1 MSQTPFEKTYGL
13 NVPKVKE
20 VKPTAPTTKPK
31 PQDDGFKKLLKKNE
45 ADKKKGEATLPKS
58 KDVRPSRKDFQDST
72 PQMKASNNRGSKT
85 PAVDM
90 LKQVNSTGAVNPSSF
105 ADTFTGR
112 NIRFGQ
118 PITPES
124 GWTLNRQIAEGGR
137 STIEAEM
144 HSWDIKNFGVATFGD
159 VNNVPKDKRALWQ
172 ARQAHQARAQRILD
186 GGVDPAPVRD
196 PANYPG
202 IDETLLS
209 SLSAKPPMS
218 YADTARATVKAQQE
232 AQRYLQSDA
241 ETRSNQD
248 LVKLFGDRSRRGS
261 TFDPRV
267 DAGTRRQI
275 GSNQMDA
282 VASPFEAE
290 NNDPISR
297 AIGMAGVQSVSPLT
311 GLTMSIANAGDVL
324 AGREPRGTRDIAS
337 FLAKTTPGIGNMNDA
352 EIYGRAA
359 ASPLTRFFQEPVSF
373 ARAGTG
379 DTRTS
384 DELSGL
390 GAGAEFI
397 GNIIPQMAAG
407 AATGGASLAGKVAA
421 GVSLDLIPIAQMVQD
436 MGGIENLPAMGQQ
449 LVETAFNPNAPEGA
463 RVNAIATLGM
473 LGIGATAGGVAGAK
487 KLAGGGKSVPAPRVA
502 DVQPSPIA
510 EIINQRAT
518 SKANENLPTPTFRK
532 PRATASESVPVPT
545 FRKPR
550 PRIDLGDADVIPTP
564 AKPQP
569 KKKGSKATAPK
580 KELWQMTRDEAYGD
594 ATRGNPEAMEKA
606 YIEHKNAVVEAIR
619 EGKPVPKEVLQQYAG
634 YAPHLLTKA
643 EWAESDRMG
652 YTDYASI
659 TPHKTWVEKALKA
672 GKEVPPKVLADY
684 PDLAAKYATQPPVE
698 TSQPRAQFSDAD
710 VLPTST
716 RTQARR
722 GVEQPETP
730 KVEPDS
736 SPDYYHGTRATFDNF
751 NDDWTWFAP
760 DEKAAEHYAGK
771 TGTVK
776 KAKLK
781 FDNPFVMEDPRAH
794 RAALRNA
801 LDEGFK
807 TLEDWADSK
816 GYDALIMK
824 NVDPLTKGDYVVVRG
839 SKNIITDAPKPQ
851 PQSFGDADVLPKPTR
866 TRARKGVEQPEVAKG
881 KAPDEL
887 PGYIAPEASPIKA
900 IRDAHEVPNTKTPLP
915 AEWKKERVSS
925 KTGLRSSQAK
935 FLGDEIAK
943 NIDGPPGKQRFTKA
957 TEVRVPGDGLWKFDE
972 GNDAADFLKS
982 IGYDPATR
990 QVKAPGGNNRPT
1002 RTQSVVPFERM
1013 APEAQAT
1020 FKIKPNSRRVKG
1032 YVNPQSVNVA
1042 TPKNPID
1049 FSEPQVQGPFPRS
1062 EKTPSIAPRVKIE
1075 TRIGKA
1081 EAEWVKAV
1089 NDAAEP
1095 KISRIASK
1103 GGRRP
1108 SEYVVLDGGK
1118 EIARIKESGLSDA
1131 TKSQLKIGDIL
1142 LSDDLNVHR
1151 RVEFRKPAPKSQSFG
1166 DADVLPKPRGQK
1178 RERGVAPKV
1187 EVAPERASFTP
1198 KEAMGY
1204 ASGDTPNLVG
1214 MAKGKPPVEAVKPV
1228 EASTFYYRTSVRP
1241 PGEGAV
1247 PDGFTVIKR
1256 GSAGDSYI
1264 SYSRQLTPEEVS
1276 HYSLV
1281 PATKARVE
1289 SGKFGQR
1296 WADFKE
1302 DNPDIEVP
1310 GILDSGDEARL
1321 TKEFYEKGNLPPV
1334 DKMALALNSPSVKD
1348 GIKLAIDDA
1357 TVNNAVREIKSAQDP
1372 LYKAV
1377 QDLRDSYIQQ
1387 RSGMSAFW
1395 NEIGRKYGDDVKNEL
1410 QSLVQER
1417 SLKGADSL
1425 AWVEKETAT
1434 RGKIQSLIQE
1444 YKSLEGK
1451 KTQKAKARQLE
1462 IRKEID
1468 ALKSPQE
1475 PPAAPAKGV
1484 EAKGKEP
1491 WEIDPIA
1498 FEKNGNAI
1506 APDGTK
1512 IIFSSE
1518 GKEAYAE
1525 VYDRSS
1531 KTFKRLAT
1539 WEYGQAIPVKEISKQ
1554 ALNLSGS
1561 FTKGYRGEQ
1570 PKLVNVKNAQ
1580 YHVKITNGEIDWS
1593 QSGEIGG
1600 YFKGKVYIGGKDS
1613 LTARHIIA
1621 GVTLDRKLPSYTEA
1635 QWKAAVE
1642 TALKEGKPVPA
1653 EVLAD
1658 YPDLVA
1664 KVKPDELPGDVAPEA
1679 SPVKDNNAQ
1688 AASEAFRTADAA
1700 LDVSM
1705 KRADASRGKASLLAF
1720 GTYFDRD
1727 IVTHDAFR
1735 AVYKQ
1740 LKAGSSVDDA
1750 VKAGKATVRSIVND
1764 WNAKQPSGGFAA
1776 NQKVWEGF
1784 LDSKLDEFSQKW
1796 STQVEPTARQA
1807 KGAKLKET
1815 FQKFS
1820 DEDVIIGINQKKN
1833 RASIARINPEK
1844 VKLLRQLAKDAA
1856 EYGIATL
1863 DEFVDYVGGMVDSAS
1878 DQTKKIFKV
1887 AAKQVWEA
1895 EKGKAAP
1902 VAEATSPKGAT
1913 GLANRVNDAEA
1924 ATGSL
1929 SASPKGK
1936 GVKKGTGQAEG
1947 KRQVQAGEVN
1957 PSVVAND
1964 IAQKQR
1970 AFANEVEVGVL
1981 MEGKRQLVNA
1991 RDSARAAWD
2000 KAIDSKGD
2008 TTFAKQEFDK
2018 AQAEL
2023 DDFVGKVQTAKTK
2036 TSDAFRALQEGTRLE
2051 DGSFDDILDHY
2062 ARKNNKKRSD
2072 LDLNSKDLVELK
2084 KAVEARDSTIKK
2096 LEEMIAKKE
2105 SAKVESGFAT
2115 ARGQARSRGPR
2126 TREAIRTDMDA
2137 AKARLKESVKKSLI
2151 ADSSVAGSGFG
2162 ALGGNFQAL
2171 AKNAPEVVKAIKD
2184 IVVLTIEDLNV
2195 QRLDKAFYDAVRKE
2209 SEMDLSDSDIR
2220 QVMAGFYNPN
2230 PAPITELK
2238 KRINSL
2244 KTQARILE
2252 EIKGVKD
2259 GTPIEKSVSRT
2270 KPDAEIQKLKKQLSD
2285 LTKPEREAK
2294 AKQATV
2300 ARRIAKLNKEISLI
2314 KNGGTIT
2321 RKTPGAVDPRV
2332 AKLQAERARLVKI
2345 RDLKAE
2351 IKAREAGT
2359 FKSKPNLST
2368 PVTDVEINTL
2378 QKRIS
2383 ELRAVE
2389 TDAKRR
2395 AMLTAKIKEL
2405 QGMKQSGAKR
2415 TSQPRKPLTN
2425 LDLRAIKDSLV
2436 KDLALRDTITDL
2448 EGQLASGNFAV
2459 KPPREVRELTIE
2471 QAKLQKRVD
2480 DLRKRIKMMVKLNE
2494 PKTPADKLADFVGAS
2509 VLSNPVARAF
2519 DLAAN
2524 TVKLGSYLATNGL
2537 RVPMHVAMD
2546 RLFLKGVSGGGERLI
2561 TIRKL
2566 RRAMEGYG
2574 ATVKEESSQNIKGMD
2589 PDSASKYGRGSFV
2602 ARATGMTDIPFKEF
2616 YNRLAL
2622 DDMASAIAEKEL
2634 GRRAPKADL
2643 DYRIRELIQNPT
2655 DEMVAV
2661 AHDWALR
2668 QTFNIDNVFGKLQ
2681 RNIVTS
2687 LEELGRAGGGE
2698 AGKAYG
2704 KVAGIILETP
2714 FRFSKVIGNVAL
2726 DRLNSNP
2733 VAAAVES
2740 SMRFASMGKY
2750 GYSPKQARLIA
2761 DIAAKGLTGM
2771 ALTYAGQYAYEN
2783 GAYDPELIK
2792 TEGGTMF
2799 FDFGKIAQIGGPLAP
2814 FMFGAAM
2821 RKIEDL
2827 DLTEKQKSA
2836 LRFKMTVDILADQP
2850 TFSGAKRVSQALEGE
2865 KGAEKFAG
2873 QVSSTLVPFS
2883 GFLGEWARQQDSY
2896 KTKQEYQKERR
2907 VKSDSFTD
2915 EFKKKIP
2922 WLRETLPD
2930 AKFTKVGKSGK
2941 SSSQSASPTPTDF
2954 SNMTNEELM
2963 RMSGGTN

>member
-1 MSQTPFEKTYGL
+1 
-13 NVPKVKE
+13 
-20 VKPTAPTTKPK
+20 
-31 PQDDGFKKLLKKNE
+31 
-45 ADKKKGEATLPKS
+45 
-58 KDVRPSRKDFQDST
+58 
-72 PQMKASNNRGSKT
+72 
-85 PAVDM
+85 
-90 LKQVNSTGAVNPSSF
+90 
-105 ADTFTGR
+105 
-112 NIRFGQ
+112 
-118 PITPES
+118 
-124 GWTLNRQIAEGGR
+124 
-137 STIEAEM
+137 
-144 HSWDIKNFGVATFGD
+144 
-159 VNNVPKDKRALWQ
+159 
-172 ARQAHQARAQRILD
+172 
-186 GGVDPAPVRD
+186 
-196 PANYPG
+196 
-202 IDETLLS
+202 
-209 SLSAKPPMS
+209 
-218 YADTARATVKAQQE
+218 
-232 AQRYLQSDA
+232 
-241 ETRSNQD
+241 
-248 LVKLFGDRSRRGS
+248 
-261 TFDPRV
+261 
-267 DAGTRRQI
+267 
-275 GSNQMDA
+275 
-282 VASPFEAE
+282 
-290 NNDPISR
+290 
-297 AIGMAGVQSVSPLT
+297 
-311 GLTMSIANAGDVL
+311 
-324 AGREPRGTRDIAS
+324 
-337 FLAKTTPGIGNMNDA
+337 MNDA
-352 EIYGRAA
+352 ELYGRAA

-373 ARAGTG
+373 TRAGTG

-397 GNIIPQMAAG
+397 GNIIPQAIAG
-407 AATGGASLAGKVAA
+407 SLTGGATIPGKIAA
-421 GVSLDLIPIAQMVQD
+421 GVSLDLVPIAQMVQD
-436 MGGIENLPAMGQQ
+436 MGGIDKLPAMGRQ
-449 LVETAFNPNAPEGA
+449 LVETVFDPNAPEGA
-463 RVNAIATLGM
+463 RTNAALTITM
-473 LGIGATAGGVAGAK
+473 LGLGATAGGVAGAK
-487 KLAGGGKSVPAPRVA
+487 KLAGGGKNVPAPRIPDVQLPKSA
-502 DVQPSPIA
+502 SVQPSPIA
-510 EIINQRAT
+510 DLLTR
-518 SKANENLPTPTFRK
+518 KAPKIDENLPTPTFRT
-532 PRATASESVPVPT
+532 PR
-545 FRKPR
+545 
-550 PRIDLGDADVIPTP
+550 
-564 AKPQP
+564 
-569 KKKGSKATAPK
+569 
-580 KELWQMTRDEAYGD
+580 
-594 ATRGNPEAMEKA
+594 
-606 YIEHKNAVVEAIR
+606 
-619 EGKPVPKEVLQQYAG
+619 
-634 YAPHLLTKA
+634 
-643 EWAESDRMG
+643 
-652 YTDYASI
+652 
-659 TPHKTWVEKALKA
+659 
-672 GKEVPPKVLADY
+672 
-684 PDLAAKYATQPPVE
+684 
-698 TSQPRAQFSDAD
+698 PRAQFSDAD
-710 VLPTST
+710 VLPT
-716 RTQARR
+716 
-722 GVEQPETP
+722 
-730 KVEPDS
+730 
-736 SPDYYHGTRATFDNF
+736 
-751 NDDWTWFAP
+751 
-760 DEKAAEHYAGK
+760 
-771 TGTVK
+771 
-776 KAKLK
+776 
-781 FDNPFVMEDPRAH
+781 
-794 RAALRNA
+794 
-801 LDEGFK
+801 
-807 TLEDWADSK
+807 
-816 GYDALIMK
+816 
-824 NVDPLTKGDYVVVRG
+824 
-839 SKNIITDAPKPQ
+839 
-851 PQSFGDADVLPKPTR
+851 PTR
-866 TRARKGVEQPEVAKG
+866 TRARKGVE
-881 KAPDEL
+881 
-887 PGYIAPEASPIKA
+887 
-900 IRDAHEVPNTKTPLP
+900 
-915 AEWKKERVSS
+915 
-925 KTGLRSSQAK
+925 
-935 FLGDEIAK
+935 
-943 NIDGPPGKQRFTKA
+943 
-957 TEVRVPGDGLWKFDE
+957 
-972 GNDAADFLKS
+972 
-982 IGYDPATR
+982 
-990 QVKAPGGNNRPT
+990 
-1002 RTQSVVPFERM
+1002 
-1013 APEAQAT
+1013 
-1020 FKIKPNSRRVKG
+1020 
-1032 YVNPQSVNVA
+1032 
-1042 TPKNPID
+1042 
-1049 FSEPQVQGPFPRS
+1049 
-1062 EKTPSIAPRVKIE
+1062 
-1075 TRIGKA
+1075 
-1081 EAEWVKAV
+1081 
-1089 NDAAEP
+1089 
-1095 KISRIASK
+1095 
-1103 GGRRP
+1103 
-1108 SEYVVLDGGK
+1108 
-1118 EIARIKESGLSDA
+1118 
-1131 TKSQLKIGDIL
+1131 
-1142 LSDDLNVHR
+1142 
-1151 RVEFRKPAPKSQSFG
+1151 
-1166 DADVLPKPRGQK
+1166 
-1178 RERGVAPKV
+1178 
-1187 EVAPERASFTP
+1187 
-1198 KEAMGY
+1198 
-1204 ASGDTPNLVG
+1204 
-1214 MAKGKPPVEAVKPV
+1214 
-1228 EASTFYYRTSVRP
+1228 
-1241 PGEGAV
+1241 
-1247 PDGFTVIKR
+1247 
-1256 GSAGDSYI
+1256 
-1264 SYSRQLTPEEVS
+1264 
-1276 HYSLV
+1276 
-1281 PATKARVE
+1281 
-1289 SGKFGQR
+1289 
-1296 WADFKE
+1296 
-1302 DNPDIEVP
+1302 
-1310 GILDSGDEARL
+1310 
-1321 TKEFYEKGNLPPV
+1321 
-1334 DKMALALNSPSVKD
+1334 
-1348 GIKLAIDDA
+1348 
-1357 TVNNAVREIKSAQDP
+1357 
-1372 LYKAV
+1372 
-1377 QDLRDSYIQQ
+1377 
-1387 RSGMSAFW
+1387 
-1395 NEIGRKYGDDVKNEL
+1395 
-1410 QSLVQER
+1410 
-1417 SLKGADSL
+1417 
-1425 AWVEKETAT
+1425 
-1434 RGKIQSLIQE
+1434 
-1444 YKSLEGK
+1444 
-1451 KTQKAKARQLE
+1451 
-1462 IRKEID
+1462 
-1468 ALKSPQE
+1468 
-1475 PPAAPAKGV
+1475 
-1484 EAKGKEP
+1484 
-1491 WEIDPIA
+1491 
-1498 FEKNGNAI
+1498 
-1506 APDGTK
+1506 
-1512 IIFSSE
+1512 
-1518 GKEAYAE
+1518 
-1525 VYDRSS
+1525 
-1531 KTFKRLAT
+1531 
-1539 WEYGQAIPVKEISKQ
+1539 
-1554 ALNLSGS
+1554 
-1561 FTKGYRGEQ
+1561 
-1570 PKLVNVKNAQ
+1570 
-1580 YHVKITNGEIDWS
+1580 
-1593 QSGEIGG
+1593 
-1600 YFKGKVYIGGKDS
+1600 
-1613 LTARHIIA
+1613 
-1621 GVTLDRKLPSYTEA
+1621 
-1635 QWKAAVE
+1635 
-1642 TALKEGKPVPA
+1642 
-1653 EVLAD
+1653 
-1658 YPDLVA
+1658 A
-1664 KVKPDELPGDVAPEA
+1664 KVKPDELPGDVAPIYNQPYDEYAKTVPVIVKSKELAARKDAEFGRSKIGKKPRKAELERIEKEA
-1679 SPVKDNNAQ
+1679 SLIRKDVVQASMAHKTAIKDAYLSGKLTTQKYNEIHLQRYGDVQKLVVETPSKRVISQDLEDAIKKSKFPVMYSSDKRGNSGAFHFYGDGGKLIYSTDLS
-1688 AASEAFRTADAA
+1688 AS
-1700 LDVSM
+1700 
-1705 KRADASRGKASLLAF
+1705 ASNLRL
-1720 GTYFDRD
+1720 
-1727 IVTHDAFR
+1727 I
-1735 AVYKQ
+1735 
-1740 LKAGSSVDDA
+1740 
-1750 VKAGKATVRSIVND
+1750 
-1764 WNAKQPSGGFAA
+1764 AKTLIEDGIQISNLPD
-1776 NQKVWEGF
+1776 GF
-1784 LDSKLDEFSQKW
+1784 LDA
-1796 STQVEPTARQA
+1796 PTRKQTAT
-1807 KGAKLKET
+1807 AKLKTTAE
-1815 FQKFS
+1815 KFK
-1820 DEDVIIGINQKKN
+1820 DTDVIIGVKQGKN
-1833 RASIARINPEK
+1833 RGSVARINPEK

-1913 GLANRVNDAEA
+1913 GLANRVNDAET

-2051 DGSFDDILDHY
+2051 DGTFDDILDHY

-2084 KAVEARDSTIKK
+2084 KVVEARDSTIKK

-2126 TREAIRTDMDA
+2126 TRDAIRTDMDA

-2195 QRLDKAFYDAVRKE
+2195 QRLDKTFYDAVRKE

-2230 PAPITELK
+2230 PAPITELQ
-2238 KRINSL
+2238 KRISSL

-2300 ARRIAKLNKEISLI
+2300 ARRIAKLDKEIALI
-2314 KNGGTIT
+2314 KNGRTIT

-2359 FKSKPNLST
+2359 FKRKPNLSA
-2368 PVTDVEINTL
+2368 PVTDVQINTL

-2389 TDAKRR
+2389 TEAKRR
-2395 AMLTAKIKEL
+2395 AMLTAKIKKL

-2415 TSQPRKPLTN
+2415 TSQPRKPFTN

-2448 EGQLASGNFAV
+2448 ESQLASGNFAV
-2459 KPPREVRELTIE
+2459 KPPREVRELTVE

-2480 DLRKRIKMMVKLNE
+2480 DLRKQIKMMVKLNE
-2494 PKTPADKLADFVGAS
+2494 PKTPADKLADFIGAS

-2574 ATVKEESSQNIKGMD
+2574 ASVREESSQNMKGMD

-2681 RNIVTS
+2681 RNIVTTF
-2687 LEELGRAGGGE
+2687 EELGRVRGGD
-2698 AGKAYG
+2698 AGKAWG
-2704 KVAGIILETP
+2704 KVVGIIAETP

-2733 VAAAVES
+2733 VAAAIES
-2740 SMRFASMGKY
+2740 SIRGVSMVKY
-2750 GYSPKQARLIA
+2750 GYSPQQARLIA

-2850 TFSGAKRVSQALEGE
+2850 AFSGLIRVSQALEGE

-2941 SSSQSASPTPTDF
+2941 SPSQSASPSTTDF

>member
-1 MSQTPFEKTYGL
+1 MSQTPFEKTFGL

-31 PQDDGFKKLLKKNE
+31 AQDDGFKKLLKKNE

-324 AGREPRGTRDIAS
+324 QGREPRGTRDIAS
-337 FLAKTTPGIGNMNDA
+337 FLAKTTPGIEGMSDA
-352 EIYGRAA
+352 ELYGRAA

-379 DTRTS
+379 DTRMS

-436 MGGIENLPAMGQQ
+436 MGGIENLPAMGRQ

-463 RVNAIATLGM
+463 RVNAIGM
-473 LGIGATAGGVAGAK
+473 LTLLGFGATAGVTAKVNKIRGKVAPTSSLGDLSELIGNQPK
-487 KLAGGGKSVPAPRVA
+487 TKWNPGRYEKVVDPRTGKVSEVFVPAESEVKAPVNAKPKVQANNRQGNPNLVRRELGIPPETSTTLTASSNINDSTLLDDWRGYMDSFELPRSQKGSGNALSDNEIKAKNKEFAERFAIELLRQEANGIKWDDVSDVFGERMSGMSQKDILGGRLQLIKRA
-502 DVQPSPIA
+502 DALGVDLSGSMQA
-510 EIINQRAT
+510 KAQRILDALGLN
-518 SKANENLPTPTFRK
+518 KPDENLPT
-532 PRATASESVPVPT
+532 PT

-564 AKPQP
+564 EESFEITGKTLADPEIVKQVYAIRSADPSMGPGAIAKKLGLDIEDVQNAFDDINAQ
-569 KKKGSKATAPK
+569 KSRN
-580 KELWQMTRDEAYGD
+580 LRDEYDRLGEKAS
-594 ATRGNPEAMEKA
+594 PEAMTEALNAAERDIALARVAYQSGDIELGEMNKQVADATARVDKINAQKA
-606 YIEHKNAVVEAIR
+606 SAKPEPAQAPKANENLPTPTFRKTRPRIDLGDADVIAPEA
-619 EGKPVPKEVLQQYAG
+619 KP
-634 YAPHLLTKA
+634 
-643 EWAESDRMG
+643 
-652 YTDYASI
+652 
-659 TPHKTWVEKALKA
+659 
-672 GKEVPPKVLADY
+672 
-684 PDLAAKYATQPPVE
+684 
-698 TSQPRAQFSDAD
+698 QPRAQFSDAD

-716 RTQARR
+716 RTRARR
-722 GVEQPETP
+722 GVEQPEVA
-730 KVEPDS
+730 KVEPTPIASPTRAKSKPKAEPQAEWEPMIQKRYEDMVDAEIKLRKEAS
-736 SPDYYHGTRATFDNF
+736 DTVDKKSADPRLSKFEDTLNTSPDRKNPDVYVPGKSGYEVTRSEWVGLQPEAYQERASNGHRSSVESRLRQGLPVPSKVLADY
-751 NDDWTWFAP
+751 P
-760 DEKAAEHYAGK
+760 DL
-771 TGTVK
+771 VK
-776 KAKLK
+776 KYINEKY
-781 FDNPFVMEDPRAH
+781 R
-794 RAALRNA
+794 
-801 LDEGFK
+801 
-807 TLEDWADSK
+807 
-816 GYDALIMK
+816 
-824 NVDPLTKGDYVVVRG
+824 
-839 SKNIITDAPKPQ
+839 KPAQ
-851 PQSFGDADVLPKPTR
+851 PQSFGDADVLPKP
-866 TRARKGVEQPEVAKG
+866 RAKKSEAKVKLSKAKPVLEEGQGGVPYYQK
-881 KAPDEL
+881 
-887 PGYIAPEASPIKA
+887 
-900 IRDAHEVPNTKTPLP
+900 
-915 AEWKKERVSS
+915 
-925 KTGLRSSQAK
+925 
-935 FLGDEIAK
+935 LGAM
-943 NIDGPPGKQRFTKA
+943 
-957 TEVRVPGDGLWKFDE
+957 
-972 GNDAADFLKS
+972 DAAD
-982 IGYDPATR
+982 PAR
-990 QVKAPGGNNRPT
+990 KRMRAVPNNYKLAY
-1002 RTQSVVPFERM
+1002 SVAWYNAKRSLRES
-1013 APEAQAT
+1013 AQ
-1020 FKIKPNSRRVKG
+1020 P
-1032 YVNPQSVNVA
+1032 
-1042 TPKNPID
+1042 TPKPT
-1049 FSEPQVQGPFPRS
+1049 Q
-1062 EKTPSIAPRVKIE
+1062 T
-1075 TRIGKA
+1075 
-1081 EAEWVKAV
+1081 
-1089 NDAAEP
+1089 
-1095 KISRIASK
+1095 
-1103 GGRRP
+1103 
-1108 SEYVVLDGGK
+1108 
-1118 EIARIKESGLSDA
+1118 
-1131 TKSQLKIGDIL
+1131 
-1142 LSDDLNVHR
+1142 
-1151 RVEFRKPAPKSQSFG
+1151 
-1166 DADVLPKPRGQK
+1166 
-1178 RERGVAPKV
+1178 
-1187 EVAPERASFTP
+1187 RASFTP
-1198 KEAMGY
+1198 KEATGY

-1214 MAKGKPPVEAVKPV
+1214 MAKGKPPVKPILSKPDTQKTFTAIYNGKEVEVDDFKRAAQRVADNLSTGDHGYVRDPKGKLYEIATDKRSAIPV
-1228 EASTFYYRTSVRP
+1228 EKIRTKQER
-1241 PGEGAV
+1241 
-1247 PDGFTVIKR
+1247 
-1256 GSAGDSYI
+1256 
-1264 SYSRQLTPEEVS
+1264 
-1276 HYSLV
+1276 
-1281 PATKARVE
+1281 
-1289 SGKFGQR
+1289 
-1296 WADFKE
+1296 
-1302 DNPDIEVP
+1302 DI
-1310 GILDSGDEARL
+1310 ARL
-1321 TKEFYEKGNLPPV
+1321 EEQLGKAKSDAER
-1334 DKMALALNSPSVKD
+1334 ASIQSR
-1348 GIKLAIDDA
+1348 IDA
-1357 TVNNAVREIKSAQDP
+1357 T
-1372 LYKAV
+1372 
-1377 QDLRDSYIQQ
+1377 
-1387 RSGMSAFW
+1387 
-1395 NEIGRKYGDDVKNEL
+1395 
-1410 QSLVQER
+1410 
-1417 SLKGADSL
+1417 
-1425 AWVEKETAT
+1425 
-1434 RGKIQSLIQE
+1434 
-1444 YKSLEGK
+1444 
-1451 KTQKAKARQLE
+1451 
-1462 IRKEID
+1462 
-1468 ALKSPQE
+1468 KSPQA

-1491 WEIDPIA
+1491 WEMSAKSKEWNEFGVTNADRAAFGFAADDIKQIDPKKVLTKYKADQAQVLNEIKQSGLSKQEWA
-1498 FEKNGNAI
+1498 KTIKLDEPIQLLFEKGKFFI
-1506 APDGTK
+1506 DDGHHRAEAAR
-1512 IIFSSE
+1512 IL
-1518 GKEAYAE
+1518 GKN
-1525 VYDRSS
+1525 
-1531 KTFKRLAT
+1531 
-1539 WEYGQAIPVKEISKQ
+1539 
-1554 ALNLSGS
+1554 LNVDS
-1561 FTKGYRGEQ
+1561 
-1570 PKLVNVKNAQ
+1570 
-1580 YHVKITNGEIDWS
+1580 VKIVDKPHRVI
-1593 QSGEIGG
+1593 
-1600 YFKGKVYIGGKDS
+1600 
-1613 LTARHIIA
+1613 
-1621 GVTLDRKLPSYTEA
+1621 
-1635 QWKAAVE
+1635 VE
-1642 TALKEGKPVPA
+1642 RALKEGKPVPA

-1679 SPVKDNNAQ
+1679 SPVKGKEPWEQPGGKDVLADAYMAEADRLARGQFGKPLNDSWTTVDGQ
-1688 AASEAFRTADAA
+1688 PKLVKGIPDYDKPELVRRAADAIRAKLARGEEPELLERIKKAA
-1700 LDVSM
+1700 LDT
-1705 KRADASRGKASLLAF
+1705 SRKTLEVKL
-1720 GTYFDRD
+1720 
-1727 IVTHDAFR
+1727 V
-1735 AVYKQ
+1735 
-1740 LKAGSSVDDA
+1740 AG
-1750 VKAGKATVRSIVND
+1750 GKATPEEIIAHPDLV
-1764 WNAKQPSGGFAA
+1764 AKYAPDQL
-1776 NQKVWEGF
+1776 K
-1784 LDSKLDEFSQKW
+1784 
-1796 STQVEPTARQA
+1796 PTARQA
-1807 KGAKLKET
+1807 KGVADVSDRLKSTTDNAFEGAVNVARERLDKLNRQKKIFLQTYKADGGDHLAKLKLDTAIGNARNDLDAEVRNYNKRNAELGLPPIKAPAAGKTVVTPRQAKGTKLKET
-1815 FQKFS
+1815 FQKFK
-1820 DEDVIIGINQKKN
+1820 DTDVIIGIKHPRKNKKLTG
-1833 RASIARINPEK
+1833 SVARINPEK

-1878 DQTKKIFKV
+1878 DQTKKIFRV

-2084 KAVEARDSTIKK
+2084 KVVEARDSTIKK

-2105 SAKVESGFAT
+2105 SAKVESGLAI

-2137 AKARLKESVKKSLI
+2137 AKARLKESVKKSLM
-2151 ADSSVAGSGFG
+2151 ANSSVAGSGFG

-2195 QRLDKAFYDAVRKE
+2195 QRLDKTFYDAVRKE

-2220 QVMAGFYNPN
+2220 SVMAGFYNEKVV
-2230 PAPITELK
+2230 PI
-2238 KRINSL
+2238 S
-2244 KTQARILE
+2244 
-2252 EIKGVKD
+2252 EI
-2259 GTPIEKSVSRT
+2259 R
-2270 KPDAEIQKLKKQLSD
+2270 Q
-2285 LTKPEREAK
+2285 
-2294 AKQATV
+2294 
-2300 ARRIAKLNKEISLI
+2300 
-2314 KNGGTIT
+2314 
-2321 RKTPGAVDPRV
+2321 RV
-2332 AKLQAERARLVKI
+2332 AKLKSLARAEETLKRTLSGENIPVRKRA
-2345 RDLKAE
+2345 A
-2351 IKAREAGT
+2351 
-2359 FKSKPNLST
+2359 
-2368 PVTDVEINTL
+2368 
-2378 QKRIS
+2378 
-2383 ELRAVE
+2383 
-2389 TDAKRR
+2389 
-2395 AMLTAKIKEL
+2395 LTAEFEEVQKEIASIRKTTNL
-2405 QGMKQSGAKR
+2405 QGS
-2415 TSQPRKPLTN
+2415 
-2425 LDLRAIKDSLV
+2425 IK
-2436 KDLALRDTITDL
+2436 DL
-2448 EGQLASGNFAV
+2448 EGQLASGKFTVN
-2459 KPPREVRELTIE
+2459 PPREVRELTIE

-2494 PKTPADKLADFVGAS
+2494 PKTSADKLADFVGAS

-2574 ATVKEESSQNIKGMD
+2574 ASVREESSQNMKGMD

-2740 SMRFASMGKY
+2740 SMRLASMGKY

>member
-1 MSQTPFEKTYGL
+1 MLNTRVNKLNDQLRSRGYGKQAKEMT
-13 NVPKVKE
+13 KVDLADTE
-20 VKPTAPTTKPK
+20 AE
-31 PQDDGFKKLLKKNE
+31 LLK
-45 ADKKKGEATLPKS
+45 AKG
-58 KDVRPSRKDFQDST
+58 
-72 PQMKASNNRGSKT
+72 
-85 PAVDM
+85 
-90 LKQVNSTGAVNPSSF
+90 
-105 ADTFTGR
+105 
-112 NIRFGQ
+112 
-118 PITPES
+118 
-124 GWTLNRQIAEGGR
+124 
-137 STIEAEM
+137 
-144 HSWDIKNFGVATFGD
+144 
-159 VNNVPKDKRALWQ
+159 
-172 ARQAHQARAQRILD
+172 ARD
-186 GGVDPAPVRD
+186 
-196 PANYPG
+196 
-202 IDETLLS
+202 
-209 SLSAKPPMS
+209 
-218 YADTARATVKAQQE
+218 TVK
-232 AQRYLQSDA
+232 QS
-241 ETRSNQD
+241 
-248 LVKLFGDRSRRGS
+248 
-261 TFDPRV
+261 
-267 DAGTRRQI
+267 
-275 GSNQMDA
+275 
-282 VASPFEAE
+282 
-290 NNDPISR
+290 
-297 AIGMAGVQSVSPLT
+297 AI
-311 GLTMSIANAGDVL
+311 
-324 AGREPRGTRDIAS
+324 
-337 FLAKTTPGIGNMNDA
+337 
-352 EIYGRAA
+352 
-359 ASPLTRFFQEPVSF
+359 
-373 ARAGTG
+373 
-379 DTRTS
+379 
-384 DELSGL
+384 
-390 GAGAEFI
+390 
-397 GNIIPQMAAG
+397 
-407 AATGGASLAGKVAA
+407 
-421 GVSLDLIPIAQMVQD
+421 
-436 MGGIENLPAMGQQ
+436 
-449 LVETAFNPNAPEGA
+449 
-463 RVNAIATLGM
+463 
-473 LGIGATAGGVAGAK
+473 
-487 KLAGGGKSVPAPRVA
+487 
-502 DVQPSPIA
+502 
-510 EIINQRAT
+510 
-518 SKANENLPTPTFRK
+518 
-532 PRATASESVPVPT
+532 
-545 FRKPR
+545 
-550 PRIDLGDADVIPTP
+550 
-564 AKPQP
+564 
-569 KKKGSKATAPK
+569 
-580 KELWQMTRDEAYGD
+580 
-594 ATRGNPEAMEKA
+594 
-606 YIEHKNAVVEAIR
+606 KNAVAYAN
-619 EGKPVPKEVLQQYAG
+619 KEF
-634 YAPHLLTKA
+634 PTA
-643 EWAESDRMG
+643 E
-652 YTDYASI
+652 Y
-659 TPHKTWVEKALKA
+659 
-672 GKEVPPKVLADY
+672 
-684 PDLAAKYATQPPVE
+684 
-698 TSQPRAQFSDAD
+698 
-710 VLPTST
+710 
-716 RTQARR
+716 
-722 GVEQPETP
+722 
-730 KVEPDS
+730 
-736 SPDYYHGTRATFDNF
+736 
-751 NDDWTWFAP
+751 
-760 DEKAAEHYAGK
+760 
-771 TGTVK
+771 
-776 KAKLK
+776 
-781 FDNPFVMEDPRAH
+781 
-794 RAALRNA
+794 
-801 LDEGFK
+801 
-807 TLEDWADSK
+807 
-816 GYDALIMK
+816 
-824 NVDPLTKGDYVVVRG
+824 
-839 SKNIITDAPKPQ
+839 
-851 PQSFGDADVLPKPTR
+851 
-866 TRARKGVEQPEVAKG
+866 
-881 KAPDEL
+881 
-887 PGYIAPEASPIKA
+887 
-900 IRDAHEVPNTKTPLP
+900 
-915 AEWKKERVSS
+915 
-925 KTGLRSSQAK
+925 
-935 FLGDEIAK
+935 
-943 NIDGPPGKQRFTKA
+943 
-957 TEVRVPGDGLWKFDE
+957 
-972 GNDAADFLKS
+972 
-982 IGYDPATR
+982 
-990 QVKAPGGNNRPT
+990 
-1002 RTQSVVPFERM
+1002 
-1013 APEAQAT
+1013 
-1020 FKIKPNSRRVKG
+1020 
-1032 YVNPQSVNVA
+1032 
-1042 TPKNPID
+1042 
-1049 FSEPQVQGPFPRS
+1049 VQGPFPRS
-1062 EKTPSIAPRVKIE
+1062 SDNQPIAE
-1075 TRIGKA
+1075 
-1081 EAEWVKAV
+1081 
-1089 NDAAEP
+1089 
-1095 KISRIASK
+1095 
-1103 GGRRP
+1103 
-1108 SEYVVLDGGK
+1108 
-1118 EIARIKESGLSDA
+1118 
-1131 TKSQLKIGDIL
+1131 TKSKATYEITNLESLSRGVGAKYIVGVESPDGKSLVAYKWSRSADAELKSGQVMV
-1142 LSDDLNVHR
+1142 DLN
-1151 RVEFRKPAPKSQSFG
+1151 G
-1166 DADVLPKPRGQK
+1166 
-1178 RERGVAPKV
+1178 V
-1187 EVAPERASFTP
+1187 EV
-1198 KEAMGY
+1198 
-1204 ASGDTPNLVG
+1204 
-1214 MAKGKPPVEAVKPV
+1214 
-1228 EASTFYYRTSVRP
+1228 
-1241 PGEGAV
+1241 
-1247 PDGFTVIKR
+1247 KR
-1256 GSAGDSYI
+1256 
-1264 SYSRQLTPEEVS
+1264 
-1276 HYSLV
+1276 
-1281 PATKARVE
+1281 
-1289 SGKFGQR
+1289 
-1296 WADFKE
+1296 
-1302 DNPDIEVP
+1302 
-1310 GILDSGDEARL
+1310 
-1321 TKEFYEKGNLPPV
+1321 
-1334 DKMALALNSPSVKD
+1334 
-1348 GIKLAIDDA
+1348 
-1357 TVNNAVREIKSAQDP
+1357 
-1372 LYKAV
+1372 
-1377 QDLRDSYIQQ
+1377 
-1387 RSGMSAFW
+1387 
-1395 NEIGRKYGDDVKNEL
+1395 
-1410 QSLVQER
+1410 
-1417 SLKGADSL
+1417 
-1425 AWVEKETAT
+1425 
-1434 RGKIQSLIQE
+1434 
-1444 YKSLEGK
+1444 
-1451 KTQKAKARQLE
+1451 
-1462 IRKEID
+1462 
-1468 ALKSPQE
+1468 
-1475 PPAAPAKGV
+1475 
-1484 EAKGKEP
+1484 
-1491 WEIDPIA
+1491 
-1498 FEKNGNAI
+1498 
-1506 APDGTK
+1506 
-1512 IIFSSE
+1512 
-1518 GKEAYAE
+1518 
-1525 VYDRSS
+1525 
-1531 KTFKRLAT
+1531 
-1539 WEYGQAIPVKEISKQ
+1539 
-1554 ALNLSGS
+1554 
-1561 FTKGYRGEQ
+1561 
-1570 PKLVNVKNAQ
+1570 
-1580 YHVKITNGEIDWS
+1580 
-1593 QSGEIGG
+1593 
-1600 YFKGKVYIGGKDS
+1600 
-1613 LTARHIIA
+1613 
-1621 GVTLDRKLPSYTEA
+1621 YT
-1635 QWKAAVE
+1635 
-1642 TALKEGKPVPA
+1642 
-1653 EVLAD
+1653 
-1658 YPDLVA
+1658 
-1664 KVKPDELPGDVAPEA
+1664 
-1679 SPVKDNNAQ
+1679 
-1688 AASEAFRTADAA
+1688 
-1700 LDVSM
+1700 
-1705 KRADASRGKASLLAF
+1705 
-1720 GTYFDRD
+1720 
-1727 IVTHDAFR
+1727 
-1735 AVYKQ
+1735 
-1740 LKAGSSVDDA
+1740 
-1750 VKAGKATVRSIVND
+1750 
-1764 WNAKQPSGGFAA
+1764 
-1776 NQKVWEGF
+1776 
-1784 LDSKLDEFSQKW
+1784 
-1796 STQVEPTARQA
+1796 PTARQA

-1815 FQKFS
+1815 FQKFT

-1833 RASIARINPEK
+1833 RASVARINPEK

-1947 KRQVQAGEVN
+1947 KRQVQTGEVN

-2105 SAKVESGFAT
+2105 SAKVESGLAI

-2195 QRLDKAFYDAVRKE
+2195 QRLDKTFYDAVRKE

-2415 TSQPRKPLTN
+2415 TSQPRKPFTN

-2448 EGQLASGNFAV
+2448 ESQLASGNFAV
-2459 KPPREVRELTIE
+2459 KPPKEVRELTIE

-2574 ATVKEESSQNIKGMD
+2574 ATVREESSQNMKGMD

-2740 SMRFASMGKY
+2740 SMRLASMGKY

>member
-1 MSQTPFEKTYGL
+1 MSQTPFEKTFGL

-31 PQDDGFKKLLKKNE
+31 AQDDGFKKLLKKNE

-324 AGREPRGTRDIAS
+324 QGREPRGTRDIAS
-337 FLAKTTPGIGNMNDA
+337 FLAKTTPGIEGMSDA
-352 EIYGRAA
+352 ELYGRAA

-379 DTRTS
+379 DTRMS

-436 MGGIENLPAMGQQ
+436 MGGIENLPAMGRQ

-463 RVNAIATLGM
+463 RVNAIGM
-473 LGIGATAGGVAGAK
+473 LTLLGFGATAGVTAKVNKIRGKVAPTSSLGDLSELIGNQPK
-487 KLAGGGKSVPAPRVA
+487 TKWNPGRYEKVVDPRTGKVSEVFVPAESEVKAPVNAKPKVQANNRQGNPNLVRRELGIPPETSTTLTASSNINDSTLLDDWRGYMDSFELPRSQKGSGNALSDNEIKAKNKEFAERFAIELLRQEANGIKWDDVSDVFGERMSGMSQKDILGGRLQLIKRA
-502 DVQPSPIA
+502 DALGVDLSGSMQA
-510 EIINQRAT
+510 KAQRILDALGLN
-518 SKANENLPTPTFRK
+518 KPDENLPT
-532 PRATASESVPVPT
+532 PT

-564 AKPQP
+564 EESFEITGKTLADPEIVKQVYAIRSADPSMGPGAIAKKLGLDIEDVQNAFDDINAQ
-569 KKKGSKATAPK
+569 KSRN
-580 KELWQMTRDEAYGD
+580 LRDEYDRLGEKAS
-594 ATRGNPEAMEKA
+594 PEAMTEALNAAERDIALARVAYQSGDIELGEMNKQVADATARVDKINAQKA
-606 YIEHKNAVVEAIR
+606 SAKPEPAQAPKANENLPTPTFRKTRPRIDLGDADVIAPEA
-619 EGKPVPKEVLQQYAG
+619 KP
-634 YAPHLLTKA
+634 
-643 EWAESDRMG
+643 
-652 YTDYASI
+652 
-659 TPHKTWVEKALKA
+659 
-672 GKEVPPKVLADY
+672 
-684 PDLAAKYATQPPVE
+684 
-698 TSQPRAQFSDAD
+698 QPRAQFSDAD

-716 RTQARR
+716 RTRARR
-722 GVEQPETP
+722 GVEQPEVA
-730 KVEPDS
+730 KVEPTPIASPTRAKSKPKAEPQAEWEPMIQKRYEDMVDAEIKLRKEAS
-736 SPDYYHGTRATFDNF
+736 DTVDKKSADPRLSKFEDTLNTSPDRKNPDVYVPGKSGYEVTRSEWVGLQPEAYQERASNGHRSSVESRLRQGLPVPSKVLADY
-751 NDDWTWFAP
+751 P
-760 DEKAAEHYAGK
+760 DL
-771 TGTVK
+771 VK
-776 KAKLK
+776 KYINEKY
-781 FDNPFVMEDPRAH
+781 R
-794 RAALRNA
+794 
-801 LDEGFK
+801 
-807 TLEDWADSK
+807 
-816 GYDALIMK
+816 
-824 NVDPLTKGDYVVVRG
+824 
-839 SKNIITDAPKPQ
+839 KPAQ
-851 PQSFGDADVLPKPTR
+851 PQSFGDADVLPKP
-866 TRARKGVEQPEVAKG
+866 RA
-881 KAPDEL
+881 
-887 PGYIAPEASPIKA
+887 
-900 IRDAHEVPNTKTPLP
+900 
-915 AEWKKERVSS
+915 KKSER
-925 KTGLRSSQAK
+925 
-935 FLGDEIAK
+935 
-943 NIDGPPGKQRFTKA
+943 
-957 TEVRVPGDGLWKFDE
+957 
-972 GNDAADFLKS
+972 
-982 IGYDPATR
+982 
-990 QVKAPGGNNRPT
+990 
-1002 RTQSVVPFERM
+1002 
-1013 APEAQAT
+1013 
-1020 FKIKPNSRRVKG
+1020 
-1032 YVNPQSVNVA
+1032 
-1042 TPKNPID
+1042 
-1049 FSEPQVQGPFPRS
+1049 
-1062 EKTPSIAPRVKIE
+1062 
-1075 TRIGKA
+1075 
-1081 EAEWVKAV
+1081 
-1089 NDAAEP
+1089 
-1095 KISRIASK
+1095 
-1103 GGRRP
+1103 
-1108 SEYVVLDGGK
+1108 
-1118 EIARIKESGLSDA
+1118 
-1131 TKSQLKIGDIL
+1131 
-1142 LSDDLNVHR
+1142 
-1151 RVEFRKPAPKSQSFG
+1151 
-1166 DADVLPKPRGQK
+1166 
-1178 RERGVAPKV
+1178 KV
-1187 EVAPERASFTP
+1187 EAKQPTQPRASFTP
-1198 KEAMGY
+1198 KEATGY

-1214 MAKGKPPVEAVKPV
+1214 MAKGKPSVEPILSKPNTQKTFTAIYNGKEVEVDDFKRAAQRVADNLSTGDHGYVRDPKGKLYEIATDKRSAIPVEKI
-1228 EASTFYYRTSVRP
+1228 RTKQER
-1241 PGEGAV
+1241 
-1247 PDGFTVIKR
+1247 
-1256 GSAGDSYI
+1256 
-1264 SYSRQLTPEEVS
+1264 
-1276 HYSLV
+1276 
-1281 PATKARVE
+1281 
-1289 SGKFGQR
+1289 
-1296 WADFKE
+1296 
-1302 DNPDIEVP
+1302 DI
-1310 GILDSGDEARL
+1310 ARL
-1321 TKEFYEKGNLPPV
+1321 EEQLGKAKSDAER
-1334 DKMALALNSPSVKD
+1334 ASIQSR
-1348 GIKLAIDDA
+1348 IDA
-1357 TVNNAVREIKSAQDP
+1357 T
-1372 LYKAV
+1372 
-1377 QDLRDSYIQQ
+1377 
-1387 RSGMSAFW
+1387 
-1395 NEIGRKYGDDVKNEL
+1395 
-1410 QSLVQER
+1410 
-1417 SLKGADSL
+1417 
-1425 AWVEKETAT
+1425 
-1434 RGKIQSLIQE
+1434 
-1444 YKSLEGK
+1444 
-1451 KTQKAKARQLE
+1451 
-1462 IRKEID
+1462 
-1468 ALKSPQE
+1468 KSPQA

-1484 EAKGKEP
+1484 EAKVKAPDEPIVYNDMVVTSSPDGRLQKIAQVRGGTGNGDIVTWDGDNQIALPAKQVRHITAKEVDLALGSRLRDDVADGFLAKPKAAPIEEEPVRGYSPFSKLRDYQKTRAEFAKEAEESLPHGELTNKLKAAVDKASQSLGKAESAARERGRKKRLLNP
-1491 WEIDPIA
+1491 QIEVDNDLTVAKYRDALKKADNAYKLKRGAEIDIA
-1498 FEKNGNAI
+1498 H
-1506 APDGTK
+1506 
-1512 IIFSSE
+1512 
-1518 GKEAYAE
+1518 
-1525 VYDRSS
+1525 R
-1531 KTFKRLAT
+1531 
-1539 WEYGQAIPVKEISKQ
+1539 
-1554 ALNLSGS
+1554 
-1561 FTKGYRGEQ
+1561 
-1570 PKLVNVKNAQ
+1570 
-1580 YHVKITNGEIDWS
+1580 
-1593 QSGEIGG
+1593 
-1600 YFKGKVYIGGKDS
+1600 
-1613 LTARHIIA
+1613 
-1621 GVTLDRKLPSYTEA
+1621 
-1635 QWKAAVE
+1635 AAVE
-1642 TALKEGKPVPA
+1642 TALEEGKPVPA

-1679 SPVKDNNAQ
+1679 SPVKGKEPWEQPGGKDVLADAYMAEADRLARGQFGKPLNDSWTTVDGQ
-1688 AASEAFRTADAA
+1688 PKLVKGIPDYDKPELVRRAADAIRAKLARGEEPELLERIKKAA
-1700 LDVSM
+1700 LDT
-1705 KRADASRGKASLLAF
+1705 SRKTLEVKL
-1720 GTYFDRD
+1720 
-1727 IVTHDAFR
+1727 V
-1735 AVYKQ
+1735 
-1740 LKAGSSVDDA
+1740 AG
-1750 VKAGKATVRSIVND
+1750 GKATPEEIIAHPDLV
-1764 WNAKQPSGGFAA
+1764 AKYAPDQL
-1776 NQKVWEGF
+1776 K
-1784 LDSKLDEFSQKW
+1784 
-1796 STQVEPTARQA
+1796 PTARQA
-1807 KGAKLKET
+1807 KGVADVSDRLKSTTDNAFEGAVNVARERLDKLNRQKKIFLQTYKADGGDHLAKLKLDTAIGNARNDLDAEVRNYNKRNAELGLPPIKAPAAGKTVVTPRQAKGTKLKET

-1878 DQTKKIFKV
+1878 DQTKKIFRV

-1929 SASPKGK
+1929 SASPKGR

-2084 KAVEARDSTIKK
+2084 KVVEARDSTIKK

-2105 SAKVESGFAT
+2105 TAKVESGFAA

-2195 QRLDKAFYDAVRKE
+2195 QRLDKTFYDAVRKE

-2220 QVMAGFYNPN
+2220 SVMAGFYNEKVV
-2230 PAPITELK
+2230 PI
-2238 KRINSL
+2238 S
-2244 KTQARILE
+2244 
-2252 EIKGVKD
+2252 EI
-2259 GTPIEKSVSRT
+2259 R
-2270 KPDAEIQKLKKQLSD
+2270 Q
-2285 LTKPEREAK
+2285 
-2294 AKQATV
+2294 
-2300 ARRIAKLNKEISLI
+2300 
-2314 KNGGTIT
+2314 
-2321 RKTPGAVDPRV
+2321 RV
-2332 AKLQAERARLVKI
+2332 AKLKSLARAEETLKRTLSGENIPVRKRA
-2345 RDLKAE
+2345 A
-2351 IKAREAGT
+2351 
-2359 FKSKPNLST
+2359 
-2368 PVTDVEINTL
+2368 
-2378 QKRIS
+2378 
-2383 ELRAVE
+2383 
-2389 TDAKRR
+2389 
-2395 AMLTAKIKEL
+2395 LTAEFEEVQKEIASIRKTTNL
-2405 QGMKQSGAKR
+2405 QGS
-2415 TSQPRKPLTN
+2415 
-2425 LDLRAIKDSLV
+2425 IK
-2436 KDLALRDTITDL
+2436 DL
-2448 EGQLASGNFAV
+2448 EGQLASGKFTVN
-2459 KPPREVRELTIE
+2459 PPREVRELTIE

-2494 PKTPADKLADFVGAS
+2494 PKTSADKLADFVGAS

-2574 ATVKEESSQNIKGMD
+2574 ASVREESSQNMKGMD

-2740 SMRFASMGKY
+2740 SMRLASMGKY